1 MPRNRIAQT
10 AILSL
15 GFVALATS
23 CSSGQS
29 SSTSATTVP
38 KPTFTASQKDD
49 YLTDLAKN
57 DSASSTYLE
66 QPRSGVRPGAP
77 VLAYGLAFC
86 SFLQQGASIST
97 AISSL
102 DSQAGEAASDTGFT
116 ASQQSDNAIGTDA
129 LIVLCPSEQSK
140 LTAAQLAQLQQVRHA
155 LGGT

>member
-57 DSASSTYLE
+57 DSASSTYLKQHGPTGE
-66 QPRSGVRPGAP
+66 NTL
-77 VLAYGLAFC
+77 LAYGLAFC